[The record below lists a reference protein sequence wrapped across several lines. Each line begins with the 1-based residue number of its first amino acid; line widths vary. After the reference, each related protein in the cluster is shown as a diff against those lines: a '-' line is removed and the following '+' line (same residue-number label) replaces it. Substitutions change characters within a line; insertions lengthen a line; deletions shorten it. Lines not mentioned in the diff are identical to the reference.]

1 MSSQSM
7 FGGLFV
13 CFCGWKTCTSE
24 VVAEGQAQR
33 HQALVLVTYIWA
45 AKLIPTSS
53 SSDYNDNL
61 DT

>member
-1 MSSQSM
+1 MKDP
-7 FGGLFV
+7 
-13 CFCGWKTCTSE
+13 WKTCTSE

-61 DT
+61 DA